1 MLQHLFES
9 NALERIHSEASS
21 NEIFSVAANL
31 NVLWEGEG
39 TSTNLFVS
47 LFDLL

>member
-1 MLQHLFES
+1 MLQHLFKC
-9 NALERIHSEASS
+9 NALKWVNSEASS
-21 NEIFSVAANL
+21 NEIFSIAANL
-31 NVLWEGEG
+31 NMLGEGEG